1 MGFLAAT
8 PFLVKGLCS
17 PMSGLAADILRK
29 STVSTTTVRKGFYAA
44 GMCGES
50 HPIIL
55 NLFVEESVSLHSR
68 PKVRIEK

>member
-29 STVSTTTVRKGFYAA
+29 STVSTTTVRKAFYAA
-44 GMCGES
+44 GALSMR
-50 HPIIL
+50 
-55 NLFVEESVSLHSR
+55 LHLLWLLTYQ
-68 PKVRIEK
+68 K